1 MAILLIRHG
10 ETDLNVAQV
19 IQLPETPLSMHGS
32 LQADKLGR
40 SLTHRPIELIL
51 TSDYER
57 ARTTA
62 ERVAHYTGARLIE
75 SPLLRERNFG
85 EIRGRPYTE
94 FNDVDIFG
102 PDYKPPGGESWEVF
116 HSRVDTAWNEVRAQ
130 AQILPGDFAV
140 ITHGLVLRS
149 LFERKLEISNHTISK
164 DSVVANT
171 SVTIV
176 DNEPPWQVIKLAS
189 TDHLQ
194 KTAPDTMAI

>member
-1 MAILLIRHG
+1 
-10 ETDLNVAQV
+10 
-19 IQLPETPLSMHGS
+19 
-32 LQADKLGR
+32 
-40 SLTHRPIELIL
+40 
-51 TSDYER
+51 
-57 ARTTA
+57 
-62 ERVAHYTGARLIE
+62 LIE

-116 HSRVDTAWNEVRAQ
+116 HSRVDTAWNEVIAQ

-149 LFERKLEISNHTISK
+149 FFERKLEISNHTISK